1 MAVWSLLRG
10 FTALVFK
17 IRLVQ
22 ALYNSEQQAFD
33 KRAFKTTMQSLVQ
46 KFLLQCEPE
55 KSHDFT
61 INWLNKTQH
70 TPLKW
75 MYSTPTIKK
84 PVTVAG
90 MNFDNPVGL
99 AAGLDKNGD
108 CIDAFS
114 SMGFGFVEIGTVTPR
129 PQPGNP
135 KPRLFRIPE
144 KHAIINRMGFNNKG
158 VDHLVEQVKRAQFK
172 GPIGINIGKNKDT
185 EEANALDDYL
195 ICLNKVYPYASYVTI
210 NISSPNT
217 PGLRNLQYGEALDK
231 LLVGLKAAQETLTQT
246 HGKYVPLFIKIA
258 PDLSDVEIESIAA
271 SLINSKMDGV
281 IATNTTLSRDAVAG
295 LQHAEEM
302 GGLSGSVMT
311 DMSLEVTRKLN
322 KALDRSMPIIGVGGI
337 DSPEAAQA
345 RLDAGASLV
354 QVYSAFIYQGPSLV
368 KRIVNAL

>member
-1 MAVWSLLRG
+1 
-10 FTALVFK
+10 
-17 IRLVQ
+17 
-22 ALYNSEQQAFD
+22 
-33 KRAFKTTMQSLVQ
+33 
-46 KFLLQCEPE
+46 
-55 KSHDFT
+55 
-61 INWLNKTQH
+61 
-70 TPLKW
+70 
-75 MYSTPTIKK
+75 MYSAPTVKK

-90 MNFDNPVGL
+90 MTFDNPVGL

-108 CIDAFS
+108 CIDAFA

-129 PQPGNP
+129 SQPGNP

-158 VDHLVEQVKRAQFK
+158 VDHLIEQVKKAQFK

-246 HGKYVPLFIKIA
+246 HSKYVPLFIKIA
-258 PDLSDVEIESIAA
+258 PDLSDEEIESIAA

-281 IATNTTLSRDAVAG
+281 IATNTTLSRDAVQG
-295 LQHAEEM
+295 LKHADEM

-322 KALDRSMPIIGVGGI
+322 KALDRAIPIIGVGGI
-337 DSPEAAQA
+337 DSPKAAQA